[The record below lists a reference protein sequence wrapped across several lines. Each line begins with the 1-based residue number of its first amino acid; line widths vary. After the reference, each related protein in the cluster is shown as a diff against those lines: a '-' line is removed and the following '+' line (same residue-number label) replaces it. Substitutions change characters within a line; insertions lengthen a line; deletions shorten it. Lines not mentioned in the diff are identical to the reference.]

1 MKPLD
6 CKKSNFCRD
15 PSVPASG
22 KIKRYGGSSKTFK
35 NDHFQTS
42 TWSFIFT
49 ICLQQKCPN
58 SLQHITVEKKKKKTF
73 FFLQWLWI
81 FLYLRK
87 LLLWWCYVSILIIW
101 IYPVF
106 PEKLIL
112 LVNLKIRGNYIMG
125 QKKCKVISSITF
137 FSGERGGEI
146 TQCNPMKIIKLISKF
161 AYIKL

>member
-1 MKPLD
+1 MIVRSQILVETLP
-6 CKKSNFCRD
+6 
-15 PSVPASG
+15 PPAYG
-22 KIKRYGGSSKTFK
+22 RIKRYEGSFKTFK

-42 TWSFIFT
+42 TWSLILYNLFT
-49 ICLQQKCPN
+49 TKMSKLPATY
-58 SLQHITVEKKKKKTF
+58 HHWKKKKNL

-106 PEKLIL
+106 PEKLII